1 MNRENTKNKN
11 FFISFLILAV
21 VTWGINY
28 LRNLTIGNIL
38 FNIIN
43 DTFEYNIRLGNLIY
57 SLVNGILLGSITW
70 VVIAILFIKLWEK
83 KRVKVG
89 KIIFITCLANL
100 IYFLVYYF
108 LLGPFVYGVAL
119 PILMNIIYY
128 LTLILWTVIIIN
140 VHREKEKSVA
150 INSRNGN
157 SEVVTET
164 YGVGYF
170 SLAGHI
176 LLLFFTMGIWL
187 LVWTYRT
194 TKYLNSMEIEYR
206 NPVTKLLLCMFVPFY
221 NIYWTYKSA
230 LIIDKYS
237 KKTGVPC
244 DISVVCLILAIFV
257 PIIPPIL
264 IQYKINNITVH

>member
-11 FFISFLILAV
+11 FFVSLLILTL

-28 LRNLTIGNIL
+28 LRNITIGQLL

-43 DTFEYNIRLGNLIY
+43 DTYEYNIRLGNLIY
-57 SLVNGILLGSITW
+57 SLVNGILVGSIVW
-70 VVIAILFIKLWEK
+70 CVVAILFVKFWEK
-83 KRVKVG
+83 KKVKVG
-89 KIIFITCLANL
+89 RIIFTTFCANL
-100 IYFLVYYF
+100 LYFLAFYF
-108 LLGPFVYGVAL
+108 LIGPFVYGAAL
-119 PILMNIIYY
+119 PILLDVIFYI
-128 LTLILWTVIIIN
+128 TLILWAVIIIN
-140 VHREKEKSVA
+140 IHREKE
-150 INSRNGN
+150 RNGN
-157 SEVVTET
+157 SEVTTET
-164 YGVGYF
+164 YGAGYF

-187 LVWTYRT
+187 LIWTYRT
-194 TKYLNSMEIEYR
+194 TKYLNSMEVEYR

-244 DISVVCLILAIFV
+244 DISMVCLILAIFV

-264 IQYKINNITVH
+264 IQHKINSIAVH